1 MELEFILAD
10 GSGSVKLTDYGRL
23 LAGRRGDLA
32 PLITLESRRIGNE
45 LLASMYRHEKRPL
58 DLPFLFKAATE
69 AELLTNVRT
78 VLTVL
83 TAGEGKLRV
92 TRNDATVRELKRCYF
107 RGGLGE
113 KGWTQAA
120 ETVLSFDA
128 LDPFW
133 YETSATENIF
143 TISGSTIL
151 PFFPFFLTKPL
162 RLLVSQV
169 LNQDT
174 VSNPGVEA
182 WPIWTI
188 TGPGD
193 TLSLENLTTGR
204 KIVWNGT
211 LTGSDQLEIDTRPLY
226 KTVRLNGV
234 NSWSLVQSSD
244 ADPWPMIAG
253 NNDILVGLSN
263 ATIATQA
270 KLSYTRRYVSL

>member
-1 MELEFILAD
+1 MEVEFILAD
-10 GSGSVKLTDYGRL
+10 GTGSVKLTDYGRL

-32 PLITLESRRIGNE
+32 PLITLDTRRIGNE
-45 LLASMYRHEKRPL
+45 LLAAIYRQEKRPL
-58 DLPFLFKAATE
+58 DLPFFFKATTE

-83 TAGEGKLRV
+83 TAGEGRLRV
-92 TRNDATVRELKRCYF
+92 TRNDATVRELKRCFF

-143 TISGSTIL
+143 TISGSSIL

-174 VSNPGVEA
+174 VSNPGVEC

-193 TLSLENLTTGR
+193 TISLENKTTDR
-204 KIVWNGT
+204 KIVWAGT
-211 LTGSDQLEIDTRPLY
+211 LTGSDTLEIDTRPLY
-226 KTVRLNGV
+226 KTVRKNGI
-234 NSWSLVQSSD
+234 NSWGLIQSSN
-244 ADPWPMIAG
+244 ADPWPLIAG
-253 NNDILVGLSN
+253 DNDILVGMNN
-263 ATIATQA
+263 ATVATQA
-270 KLSYTRRYVSL
+270 KLSFTKRYVSL

>member
-1 MELEFILAD
+1 MEVEFILED
-10 GSGSVKLTDYGRL
+10 GSGSVALTDYGRL

-32 PLITLESRRIGNE
+32 PLMTLESRRIGDE
-45 LLASMYRHEKRPL
+45 LLASVHRMEKRPL
-58 DLPFLFKAATE
+58 DLPFFFKAATE
-69 AELLTNVRT
+69 SVLLDNVRAL
-78 VLTVL
+78 LTVL

-92 TRNDATVRELKRCYF
+92 TNGAVVRELKRCYF
-107 RGGLGE
+107 RGGLND
-113 KGWTQAA
+113 KGWRQAA

-133 YETSATENIF
+133 YETTDTENQF

-151 PFFPFFLTKPL
+151 PFFPFFPI

-174 VSNPGVEA
+174 VTNPGVEC

-193 TLSLENLTTGR
+193 TLSLENVTTGR
-204 KIVWNGT
+204 KLVWGGT
-211 LTGSDQLEIDTRPLY
+211 LDGGDVLEIDTRPLV

-234 NSWSLVQSSD
+234 NAWEDVQASD
-244 ADPWPMIAG
+244 ADLWPMIAG
-253 NNDILVGLSN
+253 DNDILVGLSS
-263 ATIATQA
+263 ATVDTVAT
-270 KLSYTRRYVSL
+270 LSFTPRYVSL

>member
-1 MELEFILAD
+1 MVVEFILAD
-10 GSGSVKLTDYGRL
+10 GSGSVNLTNYGRL
-23 LAGRRGDLA
+23 MAGRRGDLA
-32 PLITLESRRIGNE
+32 PLIALETHRIGNE
-45 LLASMYRHEKRPL
+45 LLAAIYRQEKRPL
-58 DLPFLFKAATE
+58 DLPFVFKAATE
-69 AELLTNVRT
+69 SELLLNVRT
-78 VLTVL
+78 MLTVL

-92 TRNDATVRELKRCYF
+92 TRNDATVRELMRCYF

-113 KGWTQAA
+113 KGWIQAA

-143 TISGSTIL
+143 TISGSSIL

-174 VSNPGVEA
+174 VNNPGVEA

-188 TGPGD
+188 TGPGE

-204 KIVWNGT
+204 KLVWNGT
-211 LTGSDQLEIDTRPLY
+211 LTGSDVLEIDTRPLY
-226 KTVRLNGV
+226 KTIRKNGV
-234 NSWSLVQSSD
+234 NSWSLVAAAD
-244 ADPWPMIAG
+244 ADPWSMIAG
-253 NNDILVGLSN
+253 DNEILVGLTD
-263 ATIATQA
+263 ATIDTEA
-270 KLSYTRRYVSL
+270 KLSFTPRYVSI